1 MKRYLIS
8 ISFLLFACTMEPAGD
23 YRLRL
28 VNHTSYQ
35 FGVDYNFDTIPQYP
49 SVINTD
55 FYFDHPVKISDTIKM
70 LEKSY
75 KPWSQFFK
83 RNKTNKLNLFI
94 YNIDSL
100 KKYDS
105 IDTLIKR
112 KIYKNLKYSEQQL
125 KKLNW
130 IVVVKDK

>member
-1 MKRYLIS
+1 
-8 ISFLLFACTMEPAGD
+8 MEPAGD